1 MGIVKPFMISS
12 DKWKALLVSDTDWTR
27 PTIKTSFQPPTI
39 SLFPPPQAFSL
50 GKEKR
55 EKTLGTRFTFVSNAA
70 QRCSSCF
77 NSPVSRFVVAAE

>member
-39 SLFPPPQAFSL
+39 FLFPPGLFVRKR
-50 GKEKR
+50 KEG
-55 EKTLGTRFTFVSNAA
+55 ENPGDEVYLCV
-70 QRCSSCF
+70 
-77 NSPVSRFVVAAE
+77 